1 MLLLLFETELPPTE
15 DEPLSV
21 ELLTLFPAVAV
32 PCKKKN
38 TTPSPSPSPLHILWN
53 RPQLQMFHDLL
64 AR

>member
-32 PCKKKN
+32 PCKYKNKKN
-38 TTPSPSPSPLHILWN
+38 NINHTKAARSKSKIFQWN
-53 RPQLQMFHDLL
+53 IP
-64 AR
+64 